1 MSIIVQKYGGSSVA
15 DEQRIHRVAERI
27 LQTRREG
34 HDVVVVVSAMGS
46 TTQELLDRANRMA
59 DDPPRRELDVLL
71 STGECQSMA
80 LLSMALDA
88 RGAPSVSL
96 NGPQSGVRTSDNH
109 FNAAVT
115 AVEPARIR
123 DELAAGRIVVV
134 AGYQGLGPGLDV
146 TTLGIGGSDI
156 SAVALAAA
164 LDAERCEICSDVAG
178 VYSADPGV
186 VEDARRLD
194 EISYAEMLTLARHG
208 ASVLNPRAVGYAR
221 DHGVEI
227 HALSTFEPEA
237 GGTIVRDV
245 PLPCDPR
252 VVGVASHPTLV
263 PIVVTAKSADSRDK
277 LGDAVRDHLGT
288 DDVFLDRRQGRNGPR
303 ELFIAAS
310 DLPDP
315 HAFGERIRERF
326 DARVRVGEARASV
339 SAVGLGLGAAAEQW
353 HSASRIHARR
363 AGIEVYRDYSADH
376 ALTCLIEPEKVEPA
390 VELLHDRLALA
401 EAS

>member
-15 DEQRIHRVAERI
+15 DEQRIHQVAERI
-27 LQTRREG
+27 RATRHAG
-34 HDVVVVVSAMGS
+34 HEVVVVVSAMGA
-46 TTQELLDRANRMA
+46 TTRELLDRANRMA

-88 RGAPSVSL
+88 RGVPSVSL
-96 NGPQSGVRTSDNH
+96 TGPQSGVRTSGSH

-115 AVEPARIR
+115 AVDPARVR
-123 DELAAGRIVVV
+123 NELAAGRVVVV
-134 AGYQGLGPGLDV
+134 AGYQGLGPNLDI

-164 LDAERCEICSDVAG
+164 LGAERCEICSDVAG
-178 VYSADPGV
+178 VYSADPGL

-208 ASVLNPRAVGYAR
+208 ASVLNPRAVAHAR

-227 HALSTFEPEA
+227 HALSTFDPEA
-237 GGTIVRDV
+237 GGTVVRDV
-245 PLPCDPR
+245 PRPDDPR

-263 PIVVTAKSADSRDK
+263 PIVVDAKTAAARDA
-277 LGDAVRDHLGT
+277 LGNAVRDHLGT
-288 DDVFLDRRQGRNGPR
+288 DDIFLDRRHGRTGPR

-310 DLPDP
+310 DVPDP
-315 HAFGERIRERF
+315 DAFGDRIRDRF
-326 DARVRVGEARASV
+326 DERVRVGAPRASV
-339 SAVGLGLGAAAEQW
+339 SAVGLGLGRAADEW
-353 HSASRIHARR
+353 HSASRAHARR
-363 AGIEVYRDYSADH
+363 AGIEVYRDYSAEH
-376 ALTCLIEPEKVEPA
+376 ALTCVIEPDQVEPA
-390 VELLHDRLALA
+390 VELLHERLALA
-401 EAS
+401 EAG